1 LKTNA
6 KANTEQTEQNK
17 KGIEIRKEISQFEQ
31 AIKEKLGQ
39 FYFNFYNNIP
49 DIERQQKFRFLYL
62 CCYLKYNDNR
72 IQIKKDNGMYRL
84 IKEGELMKLLQ
95 LKEREYYNTKKSL
108 IDNQL
113 ISIDEDKNII
123 VNDNI
128 SFVGK
133 VSKGTKE
140 DYIRIFK
147 ESIKELYKQSLPREH
162 KKLGLFIEL
171 LPYIHFKYNI
181 ICKNPTCNII
191 EDVDPLS
198 PKEIGEI
205 LKEYSNKNNVMVKKK
220 LLSIHI
226 GNKEAVLYVER
237 FNKKFFAVNPLIYYK
252 GKRIEDLSFLIELFK
267 L

>member
-1 LKTNA
+1 M
-6 KANTEQTEQNK
+6 E
-17 KGIEIRKEISQFEQ
+17 
-31 AIKEKLGQ
+31 
-39 FYFNFYNNIP
+39 
-49 DIERQQKFRFLYL
+49 
-62 CCYLKYNDNR
+62 
-72 IQIKKDNGMYRL
+72 
-84 IKEGELMKLLQ
+84 LLQ

-123 VNDNI
+123 INDNI

-133 VSKGTKE
+133 VAKGTKE